1 MNFLGSAKQ
10 NPFGEQTILG
20 NPSKQGTL
28 GTPSIPIPRTWDPPP
43 KKKKKSLGN
52 WEPLFH
58 TRNTKHTSPPRCFS
72 VHILISRYGVILS
85 KVDSYYI
92 YPYFSVLKNVPVFQ
106 LPIFFNFEN
115 YTHINRHIFAN
126 GSFLF

>member
-43 KKKKKSLGN
+43 KKKKDWGTGNPFSILGTLSTLP
-52 WEPLFH
+52 PL
-58 TRNTKHTSPPRCFS
+58 
-72 VHILISRYGVILS
+72 G
-85 KVDSYYI
+85 
-92 YPYFSVLKNVPVFQ
+92 VFQ
-106 LPIFFNFEN
+106 SIF
-115 YTHINRHIFAN
+115 
-126 GSFLF
+126 